1 MSKSY
6 IMNRPDLADTA
17 AVQAVVDANPTSYT
31 VGTIIVPATGIGS
44 IVKTNDGTTVV
55 LAVINA

>member
-6 IMNRPDLADTA
+6 IMSRPDLADTA
-17 AVQAVVDANPTSYT
+17 AVQALVDGNPAAYA
-31 VGTIIVPATGIGS
+31 VGAIIVPATGIAA

-55 LAVINA
+55 LANINA